1 MTTLQQAIE
10 QVKNAGNKAFVPY
23 IMAGDGGLSTVK
35 PTILSLQKMGVTAI
49 EVGIPFTDPVA
60 DGPTIEMAGERALA
74 EGVTLRNVLETLA
87 SFRHEITVPLVVMTY
102 FNPVLAYGLEQ
113 FASACVAGGV
123 KGLIVPDVPL
133 EESAILRQTL
143 NPHGVDI
150 VQLVSLT
157 SPPERIARIAAA
169 SQGFVYAVTVNGI
182 TGARASFADDLE
194 GHFQRLREM
203 CQIPV
208 LAGFGIS
215 TPQQVVSMGVLGD
228 GVIVGSTIVEALH
241 KGNVAKVEALV
252 AASKGTI
259 ETSTPL

>member
-1 MTTLQQAIE
+1 MTTLQQAID
-10 QVKNAGNKAFVPY
+10 QVNNAGNKAFVPY
-23 IMAGDGGLSTVK
+23 IMAGDGGLETLK

-60 DGPTIEMAGERALA
+60 DGPTIEQAGERALA
-74 EGVTLRNVLETLA
+74 EGVTLRKVLEALA
-87 SFRHEITVPLVVMTY
+87 SFRQEITVPLVVMTY
-102 FNPVLAYGLEQ
+102 LNPVLAYGLEQ
-113 FASACVAGGV
+113 FAIACVAGGI

-133 EESAILRQTL
+133 EESEILRQTL

-182 TGARASFADDLE
+182 TGARASFADDLA
-194 GHFQRLREM
+194 GHFTRLRNM
-203 CQIPV
+203 SHIPV

-215 TPQQVVSMGVLGD
+215 TPQQVVSMGALGN
-228 GVIVGSTIVEALH
+228 GVIVGSTIVAALH
-241 KGNVAKVEALV
+241 EGNVAKVEALV
-252 AASKGTI
+252 AASKGTEI
-259 ETSTPL
+259 V